1 MGLTLFDLF
10 GEIVTEADLKLFL
23 RFGSILIQNRP
34 CFPVRSSVSAI
45 QRFGLTKKSK
55 NGIFEDFT
63 KGACI
68 IRSFLLLLEL
78 NRFEISQNSE
88 VAANNT
94 DFIGGNIG
102 ENTGGIGGEIKEEY
116 EGPTEDSNVSVCLEE
131 DSYDPLEAVPEDIPP
146 EDPKTSEISLEEPI
160 IEEIDPQEDIPI
172 GLLTKPTRRS
182 ARVRVKC
189 AKRRIENVFESENSE
204 DDDSGW
210 FYFR

>member
-1 MGLTLFDLF
+1 MSVISSVPVVIKVKILCAESADPCRIIFSGTLLASSTMGLTLFDLF

-116 EGPTEDSNVSVCLEE
+116 EGPT
-131 DSYDPLEAVPEDIPP
+131 
-146 EDPKTSEISLEEPI
+146 
-160 IEEIDPQEDIPI
+160 
-172 GLLTKPTRRS
+172 
-182 ARVRVKC
+182 
-189 AKRRIENVFESENSE
+189 
-204 DDDSGW
+204 
-210 FYFR
+210 

>member
-1 MGLTLFDLF
+1 M
-10 GEIVTEADLKLFL
+10 
-23 RFGSILIQNRP
+23 
-34 CFPVRSSVSAI
+34 SAI

-63 KGACI
+63 TGACI

-78 NRFEISQNSE
+78 NQFKISQNSE
-88 VAANNT
+88 VAVSNT

-102 ENTGGIGGEIKEEY
+102 ENIEGEIKEEY
-116 EGPTEDSNVSVCLEE
+116 EGPIEDSNVSVCLEE

-146 EDPKTSEISLEEPI
+146 EDPNHTTENPLEEPI

>member
-1 MGLTLFDLF
+1 MFPCS
-10 GEIVTEADLKLFL
+10 IVRVHDPT
-23 RFGSILIQNRP
+23 
-34 CFPVRSSVSAI
+34 VRSN
-45 QRFGLTKKSK
+45 QKSK

-63 KGACI
+63 TGACI

-88 VAANNT
+88 VAVSNT

-102 ENTGGIGGEIKEEY
+102 ENIEGEIKEEY
-116 EGPTEDSNVSVCLEE
+116 EGPIEDSNVSVCLEE

-146 EDPKTSEISLEEPI
+146 EDPKTSEIPMEEPI

-189 AKRRIENVFESENSE
+189 AKRRIENVFDSEDSE

-210 FYFR
+210 LYFRWLIPI

>member
-1 MGLTLFDLF
+1 MGLTLYDLF

-23 RFGSILIQNRP
+23 RFGSILSQNRP
-34 CFPVRSSVSAI
+34 LCLIVPVRSSVSAI
-45 QRFGLTKKSK
+45 RRFCPTKKSK
-55 NGIFEDFT
+55 NGIFEDLT
-63 KGACI
+63 TGACI

-88 VAANNT
+88 VAVNNT
-94 DFIGGNIG
+94 DFIGENIGGNIG
-102 ENTGGIGGEIKEEY
+102 CEIKEEY

-131 DSYDPLEAVPEDIPP
+131 DSYDPLEAVPELIPP
-146 EDPKTSEISLEEPI
+146 ENPNHIEIPIEEPI
-160 IEEIDPQEDIPI
+160 IEEIDPQQDIPI

-189 AKRRIENVFESENSE
+189 AKRRIENVFESEDSE

-210 FYFR
+210 LYFR

>member
-1 MGLTLFDLF
+1 M
-10 GEIVTEADLKLFL
+10 
-23 RFGSILIQNRP
+23 
-34 CFPVRSSVSAI
+34 
-45 QRFGLTKKSK
+45 
-55 NGIFEDFT
+55 
-63 KGACI
+63 
-68 IRSFLLLLEL
+68 

-160 IEEIDPQEDIPI
+160 IEEIDPQEDVPI

-189 AKRRIENVFESENSE
+189 AKRRIENVLTQKIQKMMTQGGYIL
-204 DDDSGW
+204 DG
-210 FYFR
+210 

>member
-1 MGLTLFDLF
+1 MGVTLFDLF

-23 RFGSILIQNRP
+23 RFGSILSQVRVSLFDRP
-34 CFPVRSSVSAI
+34 CPRSDGQSN
-45 QRFGLTKKSK
+45 QKSK

-63 KGACI
+63 TGACI

-88 VAANNT
+88 VAVNNS
-94 DFIGGNIG
+94 DFIGRNIG
-102 ENTGGIGGEIKEEY
+102 ENIGGEIKEEY
-116 EGPTEDSNVSVCLEE
+116 QGPTEDSNVSVCLEE

-146 EDPKTSEISLEEPI
+146 GDPKTSEIPIEEPI

-189 AKRRIENVFESENSE
+189 AKRRIENVFDSEDSE

-210 FYFR
+210 LYFRWLIPI